1 MTLKCNICMYSSLK
15 HVYIPFIKLLFSFC
29 FQVETAAVALLL
41 EGVDTVKHSKM
52 VVHGCDSNITNNT
65 IILQFLIFKN
75 NTLKNKIKG
84 K

>member
-1 MTLKCNICMYSSLK
+1 MYSSLK

-52 VVHGCDSNITNNT
+52 VVHGCDSNIT
-65 IILQFLIFKN
+65 IQ
-75 NTLKNKIKG
+75 
-84 K
+84 